1 METSTRVSEVRVES
15 EQLAPHGG
23 DSDPWS
29 SGGLGEARWL
39 GPHSYKVWRPPT
51 DVYETDESV
60 VVKVEIAGLKEGEFE
75 VSLTS
80 RILTIFGSRRESAS
94 KLSYQ
99 QMEIRYGRFLTEVRL
114 PCAVESGQTE
124 AVYED
129 GFLRVTL
136 PKAPRRRVS
145 IVETH

>member
-1 METSTRVSEVRVES
+1 METSVRVSEVRVDG
-15 EQLAPHGG
+15 EQLAPLAG

-29 SGGLGEARWL
+29 SGGVGEARWM
-39 GPHSYKVWRPPT
+39 GAHSYKVWRPPT

-75 VSLTS
+75 VSLAN
-80 RILTIFGSRRESAS
+80 RVLTIFGSRRESAA

-114 PCAVESGQTE
+114 PCSVEAQRTE

-136 PKAPRRRVS
+136 PKVPRRRVNV
-145 IVETH
+145 VETH